1 MISTVNLLTEITYV
15 ANSVRSWQAWC
26 WNGLKNNIKIF
37 LLTLKKFLLIIL
49 IITKCY
55 VKKIKIKK
63 PHNSKNKMNLKLMIF
78 FHFLAIQTHIQNL
91 RTLQQSINTH
101 KLRLHKLTVHTF
113 AYSLIHNNSIITGYK
128 PTYNSQSWNLKI
140 QRNSTKAQEI

>member
-1 MISTVNLLTEITYV
+1 MPTHHFNNYKML
-15 ANSVRSWQAWC
+15 RQ
-26 WNGLKNNIKIF
+26 KNQ
-37 LLTLKKFLLIIL
+37 
-49 IITKCY
+49 
-55 VKKIKIKK
+55 KK

-128 PTYNSQSWNLKI
+128 PTYNSES
-140 QRNSTKAQEI
+140 